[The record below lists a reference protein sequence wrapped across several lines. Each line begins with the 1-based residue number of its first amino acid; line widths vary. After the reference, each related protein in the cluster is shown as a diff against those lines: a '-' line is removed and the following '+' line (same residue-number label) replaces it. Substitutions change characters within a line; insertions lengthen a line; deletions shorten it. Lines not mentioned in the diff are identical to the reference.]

1 MSRKYLIFHI
11 KKAEKMASSLPAF
24 RGEHVVKSQ
33 QLPVAHVAFGY
44 NLHVYG
50 LQQELLQYCG
60 SPQSVN
66 M

>member
-1 MSRKYLIFHI
+1 MSRKYLIFHH
-11 KKAEKMASSLPAF
+11 KNNNGKRSLPAF
-24 RGEHVVKSQ
+24 LGEHVAKSQ

-60 SPQSVN
+60 NPQSVN

>member
-1 MSRKYLIFHI
+1 MTR
-11 KKAEKMASSLPAF
+11 SLPAF
-24 RGEHVVKSQ
+24 RGEHVAKSQ

-60 SPQSVN
+60 NPQSVN